1 MNTIQAREGG
11 YLTQIAENIPIEERV
26 FVKRLTGV
34 MATSDYYREA
44 TDAEVE
50 EWREYLK
57 SQEEQI
63 LNVK

>member
-11 YLTQIAENIPIEERV
+11 YLTQITENIPIEERV

-50 EWREYLK
+50 EWKEYLK
-57 SQEEQI
+57 RQETFIITE
-63 LNVK
+63 

>member
-1 MNTIQAREGG
+1 MNTLQAREGG

-57 SQEEQI
+57 RQEIFIITE
-63 LNVK
+63 